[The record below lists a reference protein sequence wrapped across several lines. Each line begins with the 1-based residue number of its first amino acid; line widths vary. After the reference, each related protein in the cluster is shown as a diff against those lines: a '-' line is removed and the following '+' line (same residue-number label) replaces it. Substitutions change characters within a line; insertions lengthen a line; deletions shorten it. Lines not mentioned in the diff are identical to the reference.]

1 MADGAR
7 VIGFYPA
14 NNIGDDDIEIFADES
29 RSEVS
34 HTLRNLRQQ
43 QEKAADK
50 PNRCLSDFV
59 APKDSGLEDYVG
71 GFAVTAGI
79 GIDEHV
85 ARFEAEHDDYQAI
98 MIKAL
103 ADRLAEAFA
112 ERMHQR
118 VRKEFWGYASDETLS
133 NADLVQEQYKGIRP
147 AAGYP
152 ACPDHTEKDTL
163 WELLKAQQNAGISL
177 TESKAMVPTA
187 AVSGIYYSH
196 PEACYFA
203 VGKINRDQV
212 EDYAQR
218 KALDI
223 TQAHYWL
230 APNLGYDAD

>member
-1 MADGAR
+1 ML
-7 VIGFYPA
+7 
-14 NNIGDDDIEIFADES
+14 
-29 RSEVS
+29 
-34 HTLRNLRQQ
+34 HNLRQQ
-43 QEKAADK
+43 QEKAAGK

-59 APKDSGLEDYVG
+59 APKDTGLKDYIG

-79 GIDEHV
+79 GIDEHI

-98 MIKAL
+98 MLKAL

-118 VRKEFWGYASDETLS
+118 VRKEFWGYANDETLT
-133 NADLVQEQYKGIRP
+133 NDELVQELYKGIRP

-163 WELLKAQQNAGISL
+163 WELLNAKENTGIWL
-177 TESKAMVPTA
+177 TEAKAMVPTA
-187 AVSGIYYSH
+187 AVSGVYYSH

-212 EDYAQR
+212 EDYARR
-218 KALDI
+218 KTLDI
-223 TQAHYWL
+223 SQASYWL